1 MRRRSRPVIIAFAV
15 SPLAASVA
23 SAAWVF
29 VLDEFLG
36 GLHNEFSAGA
46 NMAIMFV
53 VSLLVAYLAAAVIG
67 APGYLLFRRIGWVRR
82 RHWFL
87 LGAAIGC
94 APVGLIMA
102 MGILASGQAWEPSV
116 FVIIGAVLFT
126 SPPALVMGVVF
137 AWLIRRAEPNIDRI
151 AATFD

>member
-1 MRRRSRPVIIAFAV
+1 
-15 SPLAASVA
+15 
-23 SAAWVF
+23 
-29 VLDEFLG
+29 
-36 GLHNEFSAGA
+36 
-46 NMAIMFV
+46 MFV